1 MSNSPLSN
9 SVTRSTFSILV
20 DGNEIKG
27 EYGVEQIIIEKKVG
41 MVSKAKIVFVDG
53 DPSEN
58 TFPIS
63 ESADLIPGKAIKIK
77 LGYESTEEDAFE
89 GVITSQSLKAINYAH
104 KNVSQLI
111 ITCHDKAFKLGL
123 VPNTINFKDKKD
135 SEVISSIISSYG
147 LTKAVGATTYK
158 HPNLVQYNASDW
170 EFVKDRAKANGLIV
184 LCDAGKLDIKA
195 PVVSGTP
202 VLDLDYGSNVM
213 AFNAQLDGTSQ
224 LKGASYQSWTSA
236 TQKLAKGVGAEAT
249 VTAHGNI
256 AASALSKDAGKPE
269 IALSTSTPE
278 DATVLKAMAD
288 AEVLF
293 SRFSKINGTVS
304 FVGSTKPNPGKL
316 IGLSGFGARF
326 NGTAFISSVSH
337 EVKSGFWKTHVGFG
351 LPYDAMKSSASLG
364 KDKAI
369 GNLQAIPGL
378 HIGKVKQI
386 DTDPD
391 GEFRVLVDVPVIK
404 ESGDGIWAR
413 LSNPY
418 ASKSIGFYFYPEVGD
433 EVLLGFLGNDPRFAV
448 IVGSLYS
455 KKNPP
460 PNTPEKKNELKSIVT
475 KTKMK
480 IDFDEK
486 DKIITI
492 ETPGGQ
498 KVTLDD
504 KAKSIKLEDQ
514 NKNTVSLNDKGVT
527 IDSGKDIVLKAKGKV
542 TISSVGNAT
551 LDSKAD
557 VSITGNNVKSK
568 AKIALKAEGAASAE
582 LKASGNVIVKG
593 SMVNIN

>member
-1 MSNSPLSN
+1 MANSPLSN
-9 SVTRSTFSILV
+9 SAPRITFSIIV
-20 DGNEIKG
+20 GGNEINE
-27 EYGVEQIIIEKKVG
+27 EYGVEKILIEKEVG
-41 MVSKAKIVFVDG
+41 RVSLAKIIFVDG
-53 DPSEN
+53 DPSKD

-63 ESADLIPGKAIKIK
+63 ESPDLIPGKDIKIK
-77 LGYESTEEDAFE
+77 LGYEGTTSDVFE
-89 GVITSQSLKAINYAH
+89 GVITAQSLKATHYAH

-111 ITCHDKAFKLGL
+111 VTCHDKAFKMGL
-123 VPNTINFKDKKD
+123 VPKTVNYKDKKD
-135 SEVISSIISSYG
+135 SEVMSSIISTYG
-147 LTKAVGATTYK
+147 LSKDIGATTFK

-170 EFVKDRAKANGLIV
+170 DFVLDRAKANGMIV
-184 LCDAGKLDIKA
+184 ICDAGKLDIKA
-195 PVVSGTP
+195 PDVSGTP
-202 VLDLDYGSNVM
+202 ILDLDYGTNIMS
-213 AFNAQLDGTSQ
+213 FNAELDSKSQ
-224 LKGASYQSWTSA
+224 LQAASFQSWASA

-249 VTAHGNI
+249 VTTLGNI
-256 AASALSKDAGKPE
+256 TALNLSKDSGKPE
-269 IALSTSTPE
+269 LAISTSTPE
-278 DATVLKAMAD
+278 DAVLLKSMAD
-288 AEVLF
+288 AEMLF
-293 SRFSKINGTVS
+293 SRLSKIKGTVS
-304 FVGSTKPNPGKL
+304 FVGSSLPNPGKL
-316 IGLSGFGARF
+316 IKLEGFGARF
-326 NGTAFISSVSH
+326 NGTAYIAKVQH
-337 EVKSGFWKTHVGFG
+337 EVKAGFWKTHVGFG
-351 LPYDAMKSSASLG
+351 LTYDPMDAVSSLR
-364 KDKAI
+364 KDKTLSK
-369 GNLQAIPGL
+369 LQALPGL
-378 HIGKVKQI
+378 HIGKVKQM

-404 ESGDGIWAR
+404 ETGDGIWAR

-418 ASKSIGFYFYPEVGD
+418 ASNSFGFYFYPEVGD

-514 NKNTVSLNDKGVT
+514 NNNIVSLSDKGVS
-527 IDSGKDIVLKAKGKV
+527 INSGKDILLSAKGKV
-542 TISSVGNAT
+542 TISAVGNAT

-557 VSITGNNVKSK
+557 VSITGNNVNSK